1 MQDARYQPRLRFI
14 ILAAI
19 AGVLSLVLTC
29 GKKAPPLPPLIIA
42 PEPPSNAK
50 VRQAGDVFI
59 YFFQIPS
66 ISSDYKT
73 PAEIGK
79 MEIYRLKDPRIQMPQ
94 TQTAVTQTAPAT
106 QTQTAPQTQTT
117 PAQTQPAVSAQTQT
131 APQTQQT
138 QTQPQTQTQQTQT
151 QSQPQA
157 QTQSGPTKPE
167 EEARSMEDKEFED
180 RADKIV
186 EIAEDSV
193 PAYVRDNYIM
203 LVDKI
208 DTAADAEDFRNWF
221 YYAVKIYNKKGK
233 ATGFS
238 KLVALY
244 PEVVPKAPSQ
254 FTGKLAEKQIE
265 LTWAPVVEDIAGRNI
280 PGGNVTYSIYRGN
293 NANFAPDE
301 PINPEALTTTSYT
314 DTTFQFGQ
322 PHYYFVR
329 AHLTNH
335 KKAQASAPS
344 NVMLI
349 YPQDTF
355 PPKAPEELNVVSAR
369 EGMVLI
375 WAPNAEDDVVGYNI
389 YRSLQTAEGHTK
401 INRELVRETTYTD
414 PDVEPGK
421 TYYYVVTA
429 VDSAP
434 VPNESPR
441 SVEASETAR
450 KP

>member
-1 MQDARYQPRLRFI
+1 MQDARYQPRFRFI
-14 ILAAI
+14 ILATI
-19 AGVLSLVLTC
+19 ASALTLVLTC

-79 MEIYRLKDPRIQMPQ
+79 MEIYRLKDPRIQMTQ
-94 TQTAVTQTAPAT
+94 TQTAATQTAPAS

-131 APQTQQT
+131 APQTQTQT
-138 QTQPQTQTQQTQT
+138 QTQAQTQQTQT
-151 QSQPQA
+151 QSQPQS
-157 QTQSGPTKPE
+157 QTQPGLPKPE
-167 EEARSMEDKEFED
+167 EDARSMEDKEFED

-208 DTAADAEDFRNWF
+208 NTAADSEDFRNWF

-265 LTWAPVVEDIAGRNI
+265 LTWASVVEDIEGKNI
-280 PGGNVTYSIYRGN
+280 PEGSVTYNIYRGN
-293 NANFAPDE
+293 SANFAPDE
-301 PINPEALTTTSYT
+301 PINPEPLTTTTYI

-322 PHYYFVR
+322 SHYYFVR
-329 AHLTNH
+329 AHLTSH
-335 KKAQASAPS
+335 KKAHTSAPS
-344 NVMLI
+344 NIMLI

-355 PPKAPEELNVVSAR
+355 PPKAPEELNAVSAR

-375 WAPNAEDDVVGYNI
+375 WAPNPEDDVVGYNI
-389 YRSLQTAEGHTK
+389 YRSFQPGEGHTK
-401 INRELVRETTYTD
+401 INRELVRETTHTD
-414 PDVEPGK
+414 PDVQPGK

-450 KP
+450 TP